1 MNIVGPRTYME
12 VRVGRYQSAEILLHL
27 RRADVS
33 WFRHNLDVLR
43 AELLDLL
50 QTSVLPRLLAH
61 EVELHHAVITQTPLP
76 PNLGPGGIPMT
87 VGEKN
92 NNKQKTGKEDNN
104 NSSNN
109 INSNKRKRGV
119 SKKKQAELKRQR
131 EEEERERRNNEKDIY
146 YATGDTIRI
155 VYRTE
160 PIGSCGA
167 TLVFQQGLDEKEV
180 PPSDAGKKQ
189 AGVRLRALK
198 KLSKRILVWC
208 YPANAELPASEGFW
222 RPEVIPVASLFR
234 MPASEVAAA
243 NNTKNSRSN
252 KKDKVIDLLQED
264 E

>member
-180 PPSDAGKKQ
+180 PRSEAGKKQ

-222 RPEVIPVASLFR
+222 RPEVIPMASLFR
-234 MPASEVAAA
+234 MPASERAAVASK
-243 NNTKNSRSN
+243 NTTSN
-252 KKDKVIDLLQED
+252 DKKQD
-264 E
+264 EIINVDDD